1 MPNCQHRAR
10 AAFTDRNEQ
19 SFETLSADS
28 SAGATKVVIDD
39 DYILP
44 SESFGAPLE
53 GVLAAATLR
62 VVGELIGRRLSYIY
76 VGTSREMIG
85 SDLIHRT
92 TPFRQRPIRTRSGVA
107 SRG

>member
-1 MPNCQHRAR
+1 MPIAAVAGESRCLNCQHRAR

-44 SESFGAPLE
+44 SESFGSPLE

-62 VVGELIGRRLSYIY
+62 VVGELIRRRLSYIY
-76 VGTSREMIG
+76 VALRA
-85 SDLIHRT
+85 R
-92 TPFRQRPIRTRSGVA
+92 
-107 SRG
+107 